1 MTRNTAGNSTYP
13 KVAVQWL
20 NQALCFYQSFCLV
33 DSEVLRNPQHFIPPT
48 VMGNN
53 MKTMKHFL
61 LISIIL
67 MISCTSNQNTIIVE
81 ESRVNTIKSETKS
94 EINEEK
100 SFEDDN
106 HDLVVKLKNSTIR
119 VNIKTD
125 TLYIFNESDTLKKIT
140 SNELAYVDGYNF
152 FHYNN
157 NLFFKV
163 QITYYGTGYNNFDYL
178 FIVDTINCRLD
189 SVEIEYASS
198 YYQKYLEKGK
208 GIWKGEG
215 RQYRTNQISGIFQI
229 YNDSDANCCPTG
241 GFVKVRYIIEK
252 INDRY
257 KMHQDTCI
265 YEKL

>member
-1 MTRNTAGNSTYP
+1 
-13 KVAVQWL
+13 
-20 NQALCFYQSFCLV
+20 
-33 DSEVLRNPQHFIPPT
+33 
-48 VMGNN
+48 
-53 MKTMKHFL
+53 
-61 LISIIL
+61 

-163 QITYYGTGYNNFDYL
+163 
-178 FIVDTINCRLD
+178 
-189 SVEIEYASS
+189 
-198 YYQKYLEKGK
+198 
-208 GIWKGEG
+208 
-215 RQYRTNQISGIFQI
+215 
-229 YNDSDANCCPTG
+229 
-241 GFVKVRYIIEK
+241 
-252 INDRY
+252 
-257 KMHQDTCI
+257 
-265 YEKL
+265 